1 MERRDECRCCT
12 VRQPLYIRSIAC
24 CRAWLFRRFHLW
36 SVPNSPRSACFYSTH
51 RNQISSN
58 LTLPRCAALIDVNA
72 RTFLADIWVLG
83 TYEKMKLHKIENKGC
98 PRKVWEKIDGSRGL
112 LYVTGVKFPSG
123 FTNRVF
129 GSWITWQRRVK
140 ADGREYFIVG
150 FEDSLKYDGSRPDLE
165 ELSDSKNFVTG
176 YSSGVHIIEEVRKS
190 EFNFLHV
197 HFSQTVDAHTLNL
210 TLVAGH
216 PQHVQIY
223 KDPVCRLAGPIS
235 SANNGSSHRCS
246 VPVELPT
253 SGKILA
259 QR

>member
-1 MERRDECRCCT
+1 MVCPQFT
-12 VRQPLYIRSIAC
+12 SIG
-24 CRAWLFRRFHLW
+24 LLLHH
-36 SVPNSPRSACFYSTH
+36 FYTT
-51 RNQISSN
+51 SSN
-58 LTLPRCAALIDVNA
+58 LTLPRCAALIDVNV
-72 RTFLADIWVLG
+72 RTFLAEIWVLG

-176 YSSGVHIIEEVRKS
+176 YSSGVHIIEEVRNS

-197 HFSQTVDAHTLNL
+197 HFSQTVDAHTKPH
-210 TLVAGH
+210 A
-216 PQHVQIY
+216 
-223 KDPVCRLAGPIS
+223 RLRSPPTRADLQGPS
-235 SANNGSSHRCS
+235 
-246 VPVELPT
+246 L
-253 SGKILA
+253 
-259 QR
+259 